1 MAVLSICQ
9 SVSHTDCA
17 ETAIHK
23 LRLFTVQRSLHV
35 HFICLILITLLH
47 TLSIPPITT
56 TVITPTLYLYH
67 STLKMNL
74 FQKFLPT
81 IDLALLIGL
90 PSRTRDHG
98 MVLGFF
104 FVILL
109 VRCRL

>member
-1 MAVLSICQ
+1 MAISARITAVSLEIKVQVLATALLH
-9 SVSHTDCA
+9 SVS
-17 ETAIHK
+17 
-23 LRLFTVQRSLHV
+23 
-35 HFICLILITLLH
+35 LILITLLH

-67 STLKMNL
+67 SSLKMNL

-81 IDLALLIGL
+81 TDLALLIGL

-104 FVILL
+104 LL
-109 VRCRL
+109 SF